1 MYTSHL
7 ISHLSSTES
16 SNDNETKNRYSDSF
30 FPIVD
35 MTYRTVRKILFFS
48 WESPWPAHGGGA
60 LRTLGLLKELSK
72 VFEVELMVLSRRPLF
87 NEQMSMLRSYTSR
100 ISQVPMKIVSLKDK
114 LRIVTQMLRSQM
126 PYHCAIIEVSFRSS
140 LSALERI
147 RSYPGIVYASYGHWG
162 TLAPMQAPNWIL
174 DQHNADVEFWRVYAS
189 QTMSYLAKAVALI
202 NWRLADKHFRK
213 IYPRVGR
220 IVSVCEEDKQ
230 LTLKLCSQAQVDV
243 IENGVD
249 CSYYVPDRKT
259 HTGPPR
265 ILFTGTSASRNMIA
279 LHQFVR
285 NVFPLIQKELP
296 ETELLVGGN
305 FHAKAQAKFKDNS
318 NIRFT
323 GRVDDMRPLFNQSDV
338 YIAPFEETH
347 GSKLKI
353 AEAMAM
359 GMCIVSTPEGVRG
372 FPLVDGE
379 SVFIGHSSKEFTEH
393 VVRLLSN
400 PAQRERAGV
409 LVREI
414 ALSTID
420 WKVLGKRLVN
430 IINTMGKALHVKL

>member
-1 MYTSHL
+1 M
-7 ISHLSSTES
+7 
-16 SNDNETKNRYSDSF
+16 NNEKNK
-30 FPIVD
+30 
-35 MTYRTVRKILFFS
+35 KIMFLAY
-48 WESPWPAHGGGA
+48 ESPWPAHSGGA
-60 LRTLGLLKELSK
+60 LRTMGLLKELSK
-72 VFEVELMVLSRRPLF
+72 TFKVELVVLCHQLLS
-87 NEQMSMLRSYTSR
+87 NEQLAVLQEYSDSIVCVSLR
-100 ISQVPMKIVSLKDK
+100 VGSLKDK
-114 LRIVTQMLRSQM
+114 IDIVKHMLRYAL
-126 PYHCAIIEVSFRSS
+126 PYHCAIIDVSFRRDPQI
-140 LSALERI
+140 LHRI
-147 RSYPGIVYASYGHWG
+147 QSYPGVIFTNVGHWG
-162 TLAPMQAPNWIL
+162 VLIRNKQTSNWIL
-174 DQHNADVEFWRVYAS
+174 NQCDADVAFWRVYAS
-189 QTMSYLAKAVALI
+189 QTTNYFIKGAALI
-202 NWRLADKHFRK
+202 NWWLADKHFRK
-213 IYPRVGR
+213 IYPHVGH

-230 LTLKLCSQAQVDV
+230 LTLNLCPQAQVDV

-259 HTGPPR
+259 RTVPPR
-265 ILFTGTSASRNMIA
+265 ILFTGTSAPRNMTA
-279 LHQFVR
+279 LKQFVH
-285 NVFPLIQKELP
+285 NVFPLIKKELP

-372 FPLVDGE
+372 FPLVDGK
-379 SVFIGHSSKEFTEH
+379 SVFIGHSNKQFAEH
-393 VVRLLSN
+393 VAQLLRN
-400 PAQRERAGV
+400 PVQRERAGA
-409 LVREI
+409 LAREV

-430 IINTMGKALHVKL
+430 IVKTTGEALNIKL

>member
-1 MYTSHL
+1 MTHKNKKK
-7 ISHLSSTES
+7 IMFLS
-16 SNDNETKNRYSDSF
+16 Y
-30 FPIVD
+30 
-35 MTYRTVRKILFFS
+35 
-48 WESPWPAHGGGA
+48 ESPWPAYSGGN

-72 VFEVELMVLSRRPLF
+72 AFKVDLMVLSRQPLSK
-87 NEQMSMLRSYTSR
+87 EQMAVLQEYSDSIVR
-100 ISQVPMKIVSLKDK
+100 VPLKFGSLKDK
-114 LRIVTQMLRSQM
+114 FDIVKHMLKYAL
-126 PYHCAIIEVSFRSS
+126 PYHCAIIAISFASNPHT
-140 LSALERI
+140 LERI

-174 DQHNADVEFWRVYAS
+174 DQHNADIEFWRVYAS
-189 QTMSYLAKAVALI
+189 QTTNYFIKGAALV
-202 NWRLADKHFRK
+202 NWMLADNHFRK
-213 IYPRVGR
+213 IYPHVGR

-230 LTLKLCSQAQVDV
+230 LTLKLCPQAQVDV

-259 HTGPPR
+259 RTGPQR
-265 ILFTGTSASRNMIA
+265 ILFTSTSAPRNMTA
-279 LHQFVR
+279 LHQFVS

-305 FHAKAQAKFKDNS
+305 FHARAQAKFKDNS

-359 GMCIVSTPEGVRG
+359 GMCIVSTLEGVRG
-372 FPLVDGE
+372 FPLVDGK
-379 SVFIGHSSKEFTEH
+379 SVFIGHSNIQFAEH
-393 VVRLLSN
+393 VTRLLRN
-400 PAQRERAGV
+400 PVERERAGA
-409 LVREI
+409 LAREV
-414 ALSTID
+414 ALATVD
-420 WKVLGKRLVN
+420 WKVLGKRLIN
-430 IINTMGKALHVKL
+430 IVKTTGKAQGKSLAC

>member
-1 MYTSHL
+1 MSY
-7 ISHLSSTES
+7 E
-16 SNDNETKNRYSDSF
+16 NKK
-30 FPIVD
+30 
-35 MTYRTVRKILFFS
+35 KIMFLAY
-48 WESPWPAHGGGA
+48 ESPWPAHSGGD
-60 LRTLGLLKELSK
+60 LRTLGLLKELGR
-72 VFEVELMVLSRRPLF
+72 VFEIELIILTRQSLS
-87 NEQMSMLRSYTSR
+87 NEQLAVLKDYSCS
-100 ISQVPMKIVSLKDK
+100 IDQVSLRFISFREK
-114 LRIVTQMLRSQM
+114 LQAIGQMFRFRL
-126 PYHCAIIEVSFRSS
+126 PYHCALIRASFRKPCTV
-140 LSALERI
+140 LERI
-147 RSYPGIVYASYGHWG
+147 RSFPGIVYASYGHWG
-162 TLAPMQAPNWIL
+162 TLAPMQAPSWIL

-189 QTMSYLAKAVALI
+189 QTTNYFIKGAALI

-213 IYPRVGR
+213 IYPHVGH

-230 LTLKLCSQAQVDV
+230 LTLNLCPQAQVDV

-259 HTGPPR
+259 RTVPPR
-265 ILFTGTSASRNMIA
+265 ILFTGTSAPRNMTA
-279 LHQFVR
+279 LKQFVH
-285 NVFPLIQKELP
+285 NVFPLIKKELP

-379 SVFIGHSSKEFTEH
+379 SVFIARSNKQFAAH
-393 VVRLLSN
+393 VIRLLRD
-400 PAQRERAGV
+400 PFQRERAGA
-409 LVREI
+409 LAREV
-414 ALSTID
+414 ALSTVD
-420 WKVLGKRLVN
+420 WKVLGKRLLNIVN
-430 IINTMGKALHVKL
+430 STEKALDVGL